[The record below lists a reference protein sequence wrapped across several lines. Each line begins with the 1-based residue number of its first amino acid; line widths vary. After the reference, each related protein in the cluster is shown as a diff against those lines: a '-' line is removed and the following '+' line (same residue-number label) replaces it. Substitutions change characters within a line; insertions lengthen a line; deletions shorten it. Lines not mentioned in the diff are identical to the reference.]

1 MDAESRLLS
10 EHERSWTRTT
20 ALSLPPHVFLP
31 YFITNISVIP
41 AHVSIVH

>member
-1 MDAESRLLS
+1 MDAESRLLL
-10 EHERSWTRTT
+10 EHERLWTRTT
-20 ALSLPPHVFLP
+20 ALSLPPHVLSL